1 VAFEEGLTTS
11 SFTPRRLP
19 RPMSELC
26 IARAEEVARN
36 FELPGMVSAT
46 FYAMLLNDAV
56 ELGIVNRFMTVD
68 LKVTLE
74 GL

>member
-1 VAFEEGLTTS
+1 
-11 SFTPRRLP
+11 
-19 RPMSELC
+19 MSELC
-26 IARAEEVARN
+26 TARAEEVACN

-46 FYAMLLNDAV
+46 FYAMLLIDVV
-56 ELGIVNRFMTVD
+56 ELGIVNRFMIVD

>member
-1 VAFEEGLTTS
+1 MTS
-11 SFTPRRLP
+11 SFAPRRLP
-19 RPMSELC
+19 GPMSELC
-26 IARAEEVARN
+26 TARAEEVACN

-46 FYAMLLNDAV
+46 FYAMLLIDVV
-56 ELGIVNRFMTVD
+56 ELGIVNRFMIVD